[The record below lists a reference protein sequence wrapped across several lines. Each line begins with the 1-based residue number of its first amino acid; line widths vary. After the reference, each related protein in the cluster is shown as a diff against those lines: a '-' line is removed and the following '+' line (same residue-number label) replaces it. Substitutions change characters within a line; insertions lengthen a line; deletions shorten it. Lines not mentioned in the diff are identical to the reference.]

1 VKSYRV
7 ALSIALVMIAIWD
20 VIAIIDG
27 QPEDAIVPGLPV
39 VALGVLV
46 YQQWRQPLP
55 PPKAWS
61 SRRITIATLVLVP
74 MSAVVVGSFAWVALK
89 AAWPNRAIG
98 LAGFVVVVAMLVWL
112 IQTARREDQLARQA
126 AGQGTSTD

>member
-7 ALSIALVMIAIWD
+7 ALRIALVMSAILG
-20 VIAIIDG
+20 VIALIDG
-27 QPEDAIVPGLPV
+27 RPEDAIVPGLPV
-39 VALGVLV
+39 VALGVLA

-55 PPKAWS
+55 PPKAWTR
-61 SRRITIATLVLVP
+61 RRITIATLVLVP
-74 MSAVVVGSFAWVALK
+74 ASVVVVGSFAWVALK
-89 AAWPNRAIG
+89 AAWPNRAVG

-112 IQTARREDQLARQA
+112 VQTARREDRLARQA